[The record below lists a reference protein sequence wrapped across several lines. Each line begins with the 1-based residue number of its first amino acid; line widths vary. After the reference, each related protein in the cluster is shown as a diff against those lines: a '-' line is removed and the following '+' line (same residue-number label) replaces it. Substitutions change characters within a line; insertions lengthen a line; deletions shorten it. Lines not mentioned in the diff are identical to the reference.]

1 MWCEHMVRSL
11 YNSTNT
17 ALILI
22 PLMLCVPAVIVIRN
36 SDTFDNNFGKE
47 EYFTKYFKT
56 LVVNGLINISPSNI
70 FP

>member
-36 SDTFDNNFGKE
+36 SDTFDNYFGM
-47 EYFTKYFKT
+47 
-56 LVVNGLINISPSNI
+56 I
-70 FP
+70 FSARFNQSYHAAFGCCEH